1 MNIESVKQYIKVLNA
16 WKRNESRGRVTL
28 QDIAIVY
35 AWNYVPEEIVLD
47 VISHYEYEDV
57 SKGLCPADI
66 NDWKNKVLF
75 NN

>member
-1 MNIESVKQYIKVLNA
+1 MNIDSVKEYKKILSK
-16 WKRNESRGRVTL
+16 WKRNGTDGKVSL
-28 QDIAIVY
+28 QDIALVY

-47 VISHYEYEDV
+47 VISHYGYEDV
-57 SKGLCPADI
+57 SKALCPTDI

>member
-1 MNIESVKQYIKVLNA
+1 MIIESVKEYIKILNR
-16 WKRNESRGRVTL
+16 WKRNGTNGKITL
-28 QDIAIVY
+28 QDIALVY

-47 VISHYEYEDV
+47 VISHYNYEDV
-57 SKGLCPADI
+57 SRALGPADI

>member
-1 MNIESVKQYIKVLNA
+1 MSIESVKEYIKILNR
-16 WKRNESRGRVTL
+16 WKRNGTNGKITL
-28 QDIAIVY
+28 QDIALVY

-47 VISHYEYEDV
+47 VISHYDYNDV
-57 SKGLCPADI
+57 SRALSPTDI